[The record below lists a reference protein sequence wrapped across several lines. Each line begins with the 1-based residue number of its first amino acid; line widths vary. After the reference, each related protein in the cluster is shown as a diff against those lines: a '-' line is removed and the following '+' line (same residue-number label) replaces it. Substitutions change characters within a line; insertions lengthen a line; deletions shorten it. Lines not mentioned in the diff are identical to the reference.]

1 MLVDSDRLAF
11 LVPVDKIKKFS
22 AVRESILAEKSVNLV
37 TLQKFAGKCAFFLL
51 AVPSANCI

>member
-37 TLQKFAGKCAFFLL
+37 TLQKFAGKCAFFYVSC
-51 AVPSANCI
+51 A